1 MKDTDRKC
9 ILYQTWIWNRR

>member
-9 ILYQTWIWNRR
+9 ILYQTWTWNRR